1 MQIKTTRDTTTHLSE
16 SLLPKR
22 QEMYV
27 GENVKKIKSLCIID
41 VNVKW
46 LLKKTVWQFH
56 KNIKVERPQ
65 DLAIPPPGLY
75 RNT

>member
-27 GENVKKIKSLCIID
+27 GENVKKGNPCTLSRD
-41 VNVKW
+41 VNRCSCYGK
-46 LLKKTVWQFH
+46 QYGDAS
-56 KNIKVERPQ
+56 KNKNSTI
-65 DLAIPPPGLY
+65 
-75 RNT
+75 T

>member
-27 GENVKKIKSLCIID
+27 GESIKKREPMHTERGRKSMQSL
-41 VNVKW
+41 W
-46 LLKKTVWQFH
+46 KTVWRCF
-56 KNIKVERPQ
+56 KK
-65 DLAIPPPGLY
+65 
-75 RNT
+75 